1 MQNYLI
7 DSHCHLDYFDFSME
21 LDQVIYRAK
30 KAGIKKIL
38 TICTEPEKLSK
49 IIQISENYKNIFFSV
64 GLHPLSVSKGSY
76 FSVSDLIE
84 ISKHP
89 KMIGI
94 GETGLDYFYSK
105 DNKEEQIKNFEMHIK
120 ASQKTKIP
128 LIVHSRSADDDMIK
142 ILLKNFKKKEFN
154 CVMHCFS
161 SGEKLAKAITKLNF
175 YISLSGIIT
184 FKKSLELRK
193 VIKNVPK
200 NLILLETDSPY
211 LSPVPLRGKKNEPS
225 HLIHTCN
232 YLSDF
237 LGINNNEFK
246 ALTTSNFYN
255 LFKKAK
261 KYEKEK
267 L

>member
-1 MQNYLI
+1 MDSYLI
-7 DSHCHLDYFDFSME
+7 DSHCHLDYFDFSLE
-21 LDQVIYRAK
+21 LDQVIFRAK
-30 KAGIKKIL
+30 KSGVKQIL

-49 IIQISENYKNIFFSV
+49 IIQISEKYKNVFFAA
-64 GLHPLSVSKGSY
+64 GLHPLNVGKGTH
-76 FSVSDLIE
+76 FTFSDLIE

-94 GETGLDYFYSK
+94 GETGLDFFYSK
-105 DNKEEQIKNFEMHIK
+105 DNKEEQIKNFEMHI
-120 ASQKTKIP
+120 AVSQKTKIP
-128 LIVHSRSADDDMIK
+128 LIVHSRSADNDMIK

-161 SGEKLAKAITKLNF
+161 SGENLAKTTTKLNF
-175 YISLSGIIT
+175 YVSLSGIVT
-184 FKKSLELRK
+184 FKKSEELRK
-193 VIKNVPK
+193 IIKNIPK
-200 NLILLETDSPY
+200 KLILLETDSPY
-211 LSPVPLRGKKNEPS
+211 LSPVPLRGKRNEPS
-225 HLIHTCN
+225 HLMHTCE

-237 LGINNNEFK
+237 FDLDINEFK
-246 ALTTSNFYN
+246 ALTTSNFYE